1 MSRLILS
8 STEKEILEKL
18 SDFDSFSKKL
28 QSVRN
33 SHTQNFSLTKKML
46 KSLQKEY
53 QLLFSSSKKI
63 KENKK
68 LVLSY
73 TDTLINDKNK
83 TSELYNIRYKEG
95 ESRAETL
102 KKMNENFYI
111 LERESEQKNK
121 QFHIKKDVDENEQVN
136 IIKYRKRNFRKTF

>member
-8 STEKEILEKL
+8 KTEQEILEKL

-28 QSVRN
+28 QSARN

-53 QLLFSSSKKI
+53 QLLFSSSRKI

-68 LVLSY
+68 LVLAY
-73 TDTLINDKNK
+73 IDTLINDKNK

-102 KKMNENFYI
+102 KKNE
-111 LERESEQKNK
+111 
-121 QFHIKKDVDENEQVN
+121 
-136 IIKYRKRNFRKTF
+136 